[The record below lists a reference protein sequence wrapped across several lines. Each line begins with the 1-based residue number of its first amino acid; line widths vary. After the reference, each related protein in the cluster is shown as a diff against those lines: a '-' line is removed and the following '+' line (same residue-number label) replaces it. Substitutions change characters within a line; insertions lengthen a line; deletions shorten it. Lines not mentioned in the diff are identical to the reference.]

1 LEGDEVGLGPGAIA
15 IDLRA
20 VPLRHLSTKFLICLA
35 SFHVDIPSAIVEFFG
50 GSELY
55 EKLELWSMRIG
66 VIGCGNVGFSMLLVC
81 AEQGHQILGFDVG
94 DAARRR
100 IATELGLA
108 CVAPTL
114 RDLAPC
120 EIIFVC
126 VPTDPYAQSRQ
137 CDLTTLFQVVRE
149 ADQVLCGEP
158 RPVLVIRST
167 CPPGTARQISDLITL
182 PTGVNPSFLT
192 KKTKLA
198 DTRVPPRIAYAGPP
212 LVLERLDAFYGLT
225 ESSELFRT
233 SNLEA
238 VEYLKYVENCM
249 DAVLISLW
257 NEFFAYGIG
266 VGLSIDDIIHV
277 MERLG
282 DRPRFASTVRV
293 PGGAFGKWC
302 LPKDLDALVC
312 DARAR
317 GIPFNVLEAASMTN
331 DWVRKTWGENPHAF
345 HDLLELRGGRL
356 ALTEVALNWLGE
368 TQRESDK
375 LTVVQPS
382 RR

>member
-1 LEGDEVGLGPGAIA
+1 
-15 IDLRA
+15 
-20 VPLRHLSTKFLICLA
+20 
-35 SFHVDIPSAIVEFFG
+35 
-50 GSELY
+50 
-55 EKLELWSMRIG
+55 
-66 VIGCGNVGFSMLLVC
+66 
-81 AEQGHQILGFDVG
+81 
-94 DAARRR
+94 
-100 IATELGLA
+100 
-108 CVAPTL
+108 
-114 RDLAPC
+114 
-120 EIIFVC
+120 
-126 VPTDPYAQSRQ
+126 
-137 CDLTTLFQVVRE
+137 
-149 ADQVLCGEP
+149 
-158 RPVLVIRST
+158 
-167 CPPGTARQISDLITL
+167 
-182 PTGVNPSFLT
+182 
-192 KKTKLA
+192 
-198 DTRVPPRIAYAGPP
+198 
-212 LVLERLDAFYGLT
+212 
-225 ESSELFRT
+225 
-233 SNLEA
+233 
-238 VEYLKYVENCM
+238 M

-257 NEFFAYGIG
+257 NEFFASGIG
-266 VGLSIDDIIHV
+266 VGLSIDDIIRV

-317 GIPFNVLEAASMTN
+317 GITFNVLEAASMTN